1 MYDFTI
7 WSIHKSIGTFS
18 NTIELVVQVLL
29 TFRLYTKEKN
39 SNDNNEEKYV
49 YFRNGVWV
57 ILEAEKPMS
66 QPW

>member
-49 YFRNGVWV
+49 YFRNGV
-57 ILEAEKPMS
+57 
-66 QPW
+66 